1 MAKETKSES
10 AERLNFK
17 SLEAR
22 NPVAERRAARER
34 AEQEAEQRKDN

>member
-1 MAKETKSES
+1 MDKETN

-34 AEQEAEQRKDN
+34 AEQEAEQK